1 MRQVRLFSTV
11 FNGAIWANTILRA
24 FVDLELM
31 LSSRGITL
39 EVRVI
44 DNGSTDQT
52 FGILSE
58 FALQHPF
65 LTLSRHQTNLGNA
78 TGILEGYSWAI
89 QNLDD
94 RDFAGCCDFDNEH
107 DPRDFV
113 WYLDFLEDSAEGQDY
128 DGVAGSIIYPQH
140 KPNWAD
146 LNMMRFLGAIQSRMI
161 DTEPFYI
168 QSPGFN
174 LHRVEHL
181 RRVITEVLPAY
192 QQFLTR
198 RELEVPRW
206 GMHGVILHLLGLIG
220 AHIYSAY
227 LKCLGPAPNRDWQK
241 LMSQAKAALFHT
253 EMVLAFAREYGLE

>member
-146 LNMMRFLGAIQSRMI
+146 LNMMRFLGAIPRLFQDHDVSPRMVNGRSM
-161 DTEPFYI
+161 ERPA
-168 QSPGFN
+168 
-174 LHRVEHL
+174 HRVASVTSVRPAIRSAPIARL
-181 RRVITEVLPAY
+181 RRAAMT
-192 QQFLTR
+192 
-198 RELEVPRW
+198 
-206 GMHGVILHLLGLIG
+206 
-220 AHIYSAY
+220 
-227 LKCLGPAPNRDWQK
+227 LGPFRVLTLDLSSWYRVSR
-241 LMSQAKAALFHT
+241 SQ
-253 EMVLAFAREYGLE
+253 